1 MDYRKRDPLEKVAQP
16 PQTGKQS
23 GAFAALR
30 QAVRDALMRR
40 VSTKR

>member
-1 MDYRKRDPLEKVAQP
+1 MAYRKHDPLEKVTQP
-16 PQTGKQS
+16 PETVKQS
-23 GAFAALR
+23 GAFQALR